1 MIFLFHRNKLR
12 ARVIVAAGSQDKYKY
27 KYLNNIIYTYI
38 VYIRRVYT
46 SSVLTQVK
54 YNPGQNNPGYICVA
68 STHNI
73 PHARA
78 RHCDGGKPSRNRYF
92 NLSML

>member
-1 MIFLFHRNKLR
+1 MLEKTATNTRRSNKS
-12 ARVIVAAGSQDKYKY
+12 VIEE
-27 KYLNNIIYTYI
+27 I
-38 VYIRRVYT
+38 
-46 SSVLTQVK
+46 
-54 YNPGQNNPGYICVA
+54 NPGQNNPGYICVA

-78 RHCDGGKPSRNRYF
+78 RHCDGGTPSRNRYF